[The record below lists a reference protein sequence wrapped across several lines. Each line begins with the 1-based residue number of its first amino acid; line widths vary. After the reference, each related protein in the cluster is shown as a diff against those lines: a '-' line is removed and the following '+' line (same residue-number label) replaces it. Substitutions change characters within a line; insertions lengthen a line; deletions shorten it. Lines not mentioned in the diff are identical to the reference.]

1 MVLMVIILHPTF
13 VKVKTTTNFFNINLN
28 QMKKLLLKKLSAF
41 IVTAILFSVSANA
54 QFVYTDVIPDFSE
67 SCTTTCSKTDS
78 VDINN
83 DGIFDLKLVIAK
95 SGANG
100 SVKATPLNGSAIL
113 RAAGLPVKLFRND
126 SINPTSNWSNT
137 ANQTLRSVSLSGPI
151 GQGNFTYSGTW
162 GPSIDG
168 FLGIRIASGSETN
181 YGWIRMN
188 IAVSTQSISYTYKEF
203 AYNSVSDQAILAGQ
217 TTDTVIV
224 GPIVYIPDAVFK
236 SRLVNNAAINIDI
249 DREIQVTEAAAFT
262 GQLNISTGG
271 SNSPISD
278 LTGIEA
284 FTALTYLNC
293 IGNNLT
299 SLDFSGNTALT
310 FLNCGYNDLT
320 SLNISA
326 NAALETLYSQNNL
339 LTSIDVSANN
349 ALALLNISHNSLTS
363 IDLSSNFNLGAFY
376 CYNNQLTDLELSA
389 NTVLETLYCHNNQLT
404 SLNFPNSVDY
414 LECQYNQLTNL
425 DVSANA
431 ALWRLICNNN
441 QLTSLDVSA
450 NTALVTLYCNHNQI
464 TSLDVSDITVMVS
477 LLCNNNQLTSLNV
490 KNGNNI
496 NFNAFDARNNP
507 NLFCIEVDNAAYS
520 NVNWSNGKDVTAIY
534 SNACLVTSAPEIGN
548 LAGLQIFP
556 NPAHDHFTIDF
567 DGDIRNAEVNIFDM
581 TGKIIYS
588 DIASSL
594 SQLVVNTGD
603 FSEGI
608 YMVQIQAEGFIA
620 TKKLVIEK

>member
-1 MVLMVIILHPTF
+1 
-13 VKVKTTTNFFNINLN
+13 
-28 QMKKLLLKKLSAF
+28 MKKLLLKKLSAF

-83 DGIFDLKLVIAK
+83 DGIFDLKLELAK

-137 ANQTLRSVSLSGPI
+137 ANQTLRSVSFGGPWGNLS
-151 GQGNFTYSGTW
+151 YSGNW
-162 GPSIDG
+162 GPQIDG
-168 FLGIRIASGSETN
+168 FLGIRIVSGSETN
-181 YGWIRMN
+181 YGWIRLN
-188 IAVSTQSISYTYKEF
+188 VAVGSQSISYTYKEF
-203 AYNSVSDQAILAGQ
+203 AYNSISDQAILAGQ

-224 GPIVYIPDAVFK
+224 GPFVNIPDAAFK
-236 SRLVNNAAINIDI
+236 SQLVNNAAINIDI
-249 DREIQVTEAAAFT
+249 DREIQFTEAAAFT
-262 GQLNISTGG
+262 GQLNVSQGAI
-271 SNSPISD
+271 ISD

-293 IGNNLT
+293 GSNNIT
-299 SLDFSGNTALT
+299 SLDFSSNTALT
-310 FLNCGYNDLT
+310 FLNCGYNQLT

-326 NAALETLYSQNNL
+326 NAALEILYCQNNQF
-339 LTSIDVSANN
+339 TNIDVSANN
-349 ALALLNISHNSLTS
+349 ALILFSCSHNSLTS

-376 CYNNQLTDLELSA
+376 CYNNQLTDLDLSA
-389 NTVLETLYCHNNQLT
+389 NTLLETLYCHNNQLT
-404 SLNFPNSVDY
+404 SLNFTNSVDY

-441 QLTSLDVSA
+441 QL
-450 NTALVTLYCNHNQI
+450 
-464 TSLDVSDITVMVS
+464 M
-477 LLCNNNQLTSLNV
+477 SLNV

-496 NFNAFDARNNP
+496 NFNAFDAKNNP
-507 NLFCIEVDNAAYS
+507 NLLCIEVDNAAYS
-520 NVNWSNGKDVTAIY
+520 NVNWSNGKDATAIY

-556 NPAHDHFTIDF
+556 NPANDHLTIAF
-567 DGDIRNAEVNIFDM
+567 DGDIRNAEVNIFDV

-588 DIASSL
+588 EIASSL

-603 FSEGI
+603 FAEGI
-608 YMVQIQAEGFIA
+608 YVVQIQAEGFIA

>member
-293 IGNNLT
+293 GSNNLT
-299 SLDFSGNTALT
+299 SLDLSSNTALT

-441 QLTSLDVSA
+441 QLTSL
-450 NTALVTLYCNHNQI
+450 
-464 TSLDVSDITVMVS
+464 
-477 LLCNNNQLTSLNV
+477 NV

-556 NPAHDHFTIDF
+556 NPANDHFTIAF